1 MSKIK
6 RSGFAPRKLN
16 CAALNVIA
24 GVSCTAYPILVGLAL
39 ASYSSGA
46 ISAPGTDEQ
55 QAACAPDV
63 FRLCS
68 SEIPNVDHILQCMN
82 AKKISLSPA
91 CKAVFTPENS
101 ATKVRYRT
109 EPKHR

>member
-1 MSKIK
+1 MSEIK
-6 RSGFAPRKLN
+6 RFGLALRKLN

-24 GVSCTAYPILVGLAL
+24 GVSTAYPILVGLAL
-39 ASYSSGA
+39 VCYPSGA

-55 QAACAPDV
+55 QAACTPDV
-63 FRLCS
+63 YRLCS

-82 AKKISLSPA
+82 AKKTSLSPA

-101 ATKVRYRT
+101 ATKARYRT
-109 EPKHR
+109 ELKQR